1 MRKFVDSNIDLMV
14 NGTSNHRWVIFR
26 ISEIYL
32 NYAEALN
39 ESNPGHPDILTY
51 VNKTRGRSD
60 VKMIPIGDTDQD
72 VLRKRIRNERRIELA
87 FEDHRLWDARRW
99 MIATDVLNAD
109 LTGVEIRK
117 NENETFTY
125 KKINVE
131 KRVFSPK
138 MYFYPIPGSV
148 ILNEQVMAAGWP
160 QNPLW

>member
-1 MRKFVDSNIDLMV
+1 MPL
-14 NGTSNHRWVIFR
+14 FR
-26 ISEIYL
+26 YAEIL
-32 NYAEALN
+32 LIYAEAMNEAYGPEGVTDELN
-39 ESNPGHPDILTY
+39 LSARDAINM
-51 VNKTRGRSD
+51 VRGRSGLGIAALTSED
-60 VKMIPIGDTDQD
+60 VSSKKEFRQA
-72 VLRKRIRNERRIELA
+72 LRKERMAELA

>member
-1 MRKFVDSNIDLMV
+1 MV
-14 NGTSNHRWVIFR
+14 NGTSNHPWVIFR

-39 ESNPGHPDILTY
+39 ESNPGHPDILIY
-51 VNKTRGRSD
+51 ANKTRERSD
-60 VKMIPIGDTDQD
+60 VRMIPIDDTDQD
-72 VLRKRIRNERRIELA
+72 VLRERIRNERRIELA

-99 MIATDVLNAD
+99 MIATDVFNTD

-117 NENETFTY
+117 DEEGAFTY
-125 KKINVE
+125 KKVNVE
-131 KRVFSPK
+131 KRVFLPK

>member
-1 MRKFVDSNIDLMV
+1 MV
-14 NGTSNHRWVIFR
+14 NGTSNHPWVIFR

-138 MYFYPIPGSV
+138 MYLYPIPGSV

>member
-1 MRKFVDSNIDLMV
+1 M
-14 NGTSNHRWVIFR
+14 
-26 ISEIYL
+26 
-32 NYAEALN
+32 
-39 ESNPGHPDILTY
+39 
-51 VNKTRGRSD
+51 GRPEMD
-60 VKMIPIGDTDQD
+60 DCDGC
-72 VLRKRIRNERRIELA
+72 A
-87 FEDHRLWDARRW
+87 Y
-99 MIATDVLNAD
+99 AD